1 MVYDNHDN
9 IICLEEEVKLDR
21 ITYEQLKSKD
31 YNEAIKYFT
40 NLLRNELLIND
51 SLATVVSAFT
61 LAAIKKDIPDSSNII
76 NYLEEKIADETTIS
90 FLKKT
95 DKELYSQID
104 DLSNKYDLDTLKAA
118 VLFSESKRF
127 SQVECSTPEG
137 IVNLAISL
145 LSITKNDVVLDL
157 GSGVSSFLIQA
168 AQESQEIDLYG
179 VEINTS
185 NVVIANLR
193 RYISGLPIK
202 VIQGNIISQD
212 HSSLLANKV
221 FSNFPLGMKFS
232 DLEKYVKQ
240 NQRLKKYF
248 KDAKRTV
255 SGDWVYGMA
264 SFLNMRMP
272 GKTVVLMTNSGT
284 WNKPDELYRQKLV
297 EDGNVEGVILL
308 PPRLLSST
316 NISLTMLILSQENKE
331 IRMLDASEIFTEG
344 RRQNTLEPNDIE
356 KIIEAYYND
365 SDISKKIKVD
375 NIAKQEYIL
384 NPQRYINLDIGIT
397 DGIRLGDLC
406 MSINRG
412 AMVRSDELDTIIT
425 SEETNYRY
433 LMLQNIQDGVVD
445 TNLPYIK
452 EIDERYKRYCI
463 KDKDLIISKISPFK
477 VATMHLKGDEVILA
491 NGNLYFLEL
500 DEEKINP
507 VFLQVFLQSEKGM
520 AQLNRY
526 AKGAAM
532 QSISIQD
539 LKMIQIPN
547 VSRAKQDII
556 ANEYKSINDE
566 LIILQRQIDMIQDKK
581 SKLLE
586 GVI

>member
-137 IVNLAISL
+137 IVNLAILL

-500 DEEKINP
+500 DVEKINP

-566 LIILQRQIDMIQDKK
+566 MIILQRQIDMIQDKK

>member
-1 MVYDNHDN
+1 
-9 IICLEEEVKLDR
+9 
-21 ITYEQLKSKD
+21 
-31 YNEAIKYFT
+31 
-40 NLLRNELLIND
+40 
-51 SLATVVSAFT
+51 
-61 LAAIKKDIPDSSNII
+61 
-76 NYLEEKIADETTIS
+76 
-90 FLKKT
+90 
-95 DKELYSQID
+95 
-104 DLSNKYDLDTLKAA
+104 
-118 VLFSESKRF
+118 
-127 SQVECSTPEG
+127 
-137 IVNLAISL
+137 
-145 LSITKNDVVLDL
+145 
-157 GSGVSSFLIQA
+157 
-168 AQESQEIDLYG
+168 
-179 VEINTS
+179 
-185 NVVIANLR
+185 
-193 RYISGLPIK
+193 
-202 VIQGNIISQD
+202 
-212 HSSLLANKV
+212 
-221 FSNFPLGMKFS
+221 
-232 DLEKYVKQ
+232 
-240 NQRLKKYF
+240 
-248 KDAKRTV
+248 
-255 SGDWVYGMA
+255 
-264 SFLNMRMP
+264 MP